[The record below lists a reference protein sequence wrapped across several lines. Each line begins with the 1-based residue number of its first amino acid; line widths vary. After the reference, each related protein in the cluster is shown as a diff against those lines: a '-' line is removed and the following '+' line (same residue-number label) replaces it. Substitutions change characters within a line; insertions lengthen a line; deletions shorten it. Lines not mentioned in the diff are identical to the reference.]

1 MLKLCQQGIIILFVV
16 WLQPI
21 VGAVDNGAQ
30 LKSLL
35 QQISQVKTDIKNKE
49 KQQVSVSQQLENLSK
64 KIKAYDTDYRVTVKK
79 LKRQQQILTRLNA
92 DQNQQQRKLQKIQKQ
107 FAAQILAAY
116 QLERPN
122 YLRTVLTKDVKIN
135 STVFLDYHKYIF
147 TARLEQMHGIKKT
160 LQHIANNKQQ
170 IKKQTKILVGL
181 ENKQKKQRRG
191 LVQTQQERSKI
202 FGSLKN
208 ELTVQNQKL
217 KELIRAKRNLE
228 KLVSSL
234 STRKTVGIS
243 SELMTQLCR
252 DFAWPTAG
260 TVVVHFGSP
269 IEQSSW
275 SWSGIIIAAPENQ
288 EVRAVAAGEVVYADW
303 FNGYGLLLIIDHGS
317 GYMSLYGYNSDLR
330 KKLHDVVSGGEVIA
344 TVGTSDY
351 EKSGLYFA
359 IRYNGKSVNPERWCQ
374 GKL

>member
-1 MLKLCQQGIIILFVV
+1 MILFIV

-21 VGAVDNGAQ
+21 VGAVDNSVQ

-35 QQISQVKTDIKNKE
+35 QQISKVKTDIKQKE
-49 KQQVSVSQQLENLSK
+49 QQQVSVGQQLENLSK
-64 KIKAYDTDYRVTVKK
+64 KIKILEADYRGTVKK
-79 LKRQQQILTRLNA
+79 LKLQQQVLTRLNA
-92 DQNQQQRKLQKIQKQ
+92 NQSQQRRKLQEIQKK

-116 QLERPN
+116 QLESPN
-122 YLRTVLTKDVKIN
+122 YLRTVLTKDVTIN
-135 STVFLDYHKYIF
+135 STIFLDYHKYIF

-160 LQHIANNKQQ
+160 LQHITDNKQQ
-170 IKKQTKILVGL
+170 ISKQTKILTGL

-191 LVQTQQERSKI
+191 LIQTQQERSKI
-202 FGSLKN
+202 IGLLKN
-208 ELTVQNQKL
+208 ELAVQNQKL

-234 STRKTVGIS
+234 STRKTVGSIS
-243 SELMTQLCR
+243 AELMTQLCR
-252 DFAWPTAG
+252 DFVWPTAG
-260 TVVVHFGSP
+260 MVIVHFGSP

-303 FNGYGLLLIIDHGS
+303 FNGYGLLLIVDHGS
-317 GYMSLYGYNSDLR
+317 GYMSLYGYNNDLR
-330 KKLHDVVSGGEVIA
+330 KKIYDKVGVGEVIA
-344 TVGTSDY
+344 TVGKSDY

-359 IRYNGKSVNPERWCQ
+359 IRYNSKPINPERWCQ
-374 GKL
+374 EKL